1 MHFGSHKHRFLT
13 HGIGFTPQ
21 LLQTLNE
28 TQEALI
34 ASKVYVHCAFFPP
47 QSTELTKVYH
57 RDACVLAISYP
68 SSHKCWK
75 FQTHTSQSLFLGDR
89 LHMQEGEQ
97 SSSAEDTPS
106 MYWHAS
112 AIVPSNRILA
122 SHLQSRLEN
131 LTARGRTRQRDID
144 RLDEKKS
151 RRLKGGT
158 EDVQTRTA
166 FFPLMSFSPACNT
179 RRYCTS

>member
-21 LLQTLNE
+21 LLQTLDE
-28 TQEALI
+28 TQEGNDCKYGICTLRI
-34 ASKVYVHCAFFPP
+34 SP
-47 QSTELTKVYH
+47 QSTELIKVYH
-57 RDACVLAISYP
+57 RDTCVLAISNA

-75 FQTHTSQSLFLGDR
+75 FQTHTLQSLFLGDR

-166 FFPLMSFSPACNT
+166 FFSLSFRS
-179 RRYCTS
+179 RV